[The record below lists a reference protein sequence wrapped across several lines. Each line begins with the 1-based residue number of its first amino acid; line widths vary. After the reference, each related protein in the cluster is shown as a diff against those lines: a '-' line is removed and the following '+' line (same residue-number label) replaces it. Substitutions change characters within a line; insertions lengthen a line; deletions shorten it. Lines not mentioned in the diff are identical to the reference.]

1 MNKMAEDATRL
12 AALIKRGKVSSSEL
26 VARSLAKIKAENQ
39 TLNAVTHLR
48 ETAALKEAENTLK
61 TDAPFA
67 GVPILIKG
75 LGQSLKGEPDTAS
88 SKLLKANVATTTDNF
103 VAGLQRAGFIILG
116 ETNAP
121 EFGFKNVTDPE
132 LYGPTKSAWG
142 NHEVSPGGS
151 SGGSAAA
158 VSADWVSLAAGND
171 GGGSIRI
178 PASFSGLIGL
188 KPTRGR
194 VPAGPGAWRGWQGAS
209 INFGLTRSIRDTA
222 QLLDSL
228 QTVQPAAPFQT
239 PLYSQ
244 GFLQT
249 SQQPLPTEFTVGYT
263 LESPVGTPVSKD
275 AQHAVLDAVDFLKAN
290 GIRTVE
296 MQNPL
301 DGVKMMESYY
311 IVNAG
316 ETAAMFDGIQASL
329 GRAVTMDD
337 MELMTWVIYQAGLLT
352 RAQDYSHAFELWDA
366 ASYQMDQLYSQIDL
380 FLTPTTATTAPRLDY
395 ELVGPEV
402 TEQMRHVTDLNRQE
416 RLDLI
421 YRFFE
426 RSLALSP
433 FTQQAN
439 LTGQPAISLPTGM
452 ATNGLPLGIQFLARK
467 GDEATLLQM
476 GRLFE
481 MNGMFKMLHETEQ

>member
-1 MNKMAEDATRL
+1 MAFDATKL
-12 AALIKRGKVSSSEL
+12 AAMIKDGEVSSSEL
-26 VARSLAKIKAENQ
+26 VAQSLAKIKNENP

-48 ETAALKEAENTLK
+48 EAAAMKAAENALKM
-61 TDAPFA
+61 DAPFA

-75 LGQSLKGEPDTAS
+75 LGQPLKGEPDTAS
-88 SKLLKANVATTTDNF
+88 SRLLKDNVAGATDNF
-103 VAGLQRAGFIILG
+103 VAGLQRAGFVILG

-132 LYGPTKSAWG
+132 LYGPTRSAWG

-194 VPAGPGAWRGWQGAS
+194 VLTGPDAWRGWQGAS

-222 QLLDSL
+222 QLLDGL

-239 PLYSQ
+239 PLYEP
-244 GFLQT
+244 GFLNA
-249 SQQPLPTEFTVGYT
+249 SQRSLSADLTVGYT
-263 LESPVGTPVSKD
+263 LESPVGTLVSED
-275 AQHAVLDAVDFLKAN
+275 AKQAVLSAVDFLHAN

-296 MQNPL
+296 MPNPL
-301 DGVKMMESYY
+301 DGVKLMESYY
-311 IVNAG
+311 VVNAG
-316 ETAAMFDGIQASL
+316 ETATMFDGIQAGL
-329 GRAVTMDD
+329 GREVTMAD

-352 RAQDYSHAFELWDA
+352 TARDYSHAFALWDA

-380 FLTPTTATTAPRLDY
+380 YLTPTTATTAPRLDY
-395 ELVGPEV
+395 ELVSAEV
-402 TEQMRHVTDLNRQE
+402 TAKMEHVTELGHRE

-421 YRFFE
+421 YEFFE

-433 FTQQAN
+433 FTQQPN
-439 LTGQPAISLPTGM
+439 LTGQPAISLPT
-452 ATNGLPLGIQFLARK
+452 AIAANGLPLGIQFIAQK

-481 MNGMFKMLHETEQ
+481 ANGMFKMLHETEM

>member
-1 MNKMAEDATRL
+1 MAEDATRL
-12 AALIKRGKVSSSEL
+12 AALIKRGKVSSTEL

-48 ETAALKEAENTLK
+48 ETAALKEAENALK

-194 VPAGPGAWRGWQGAS
+194 VPAGQVLGGGVA
-209 INFGLTRSIRDTA
+209 RS
-222 QLLDSL
+222 
-228 QTVQPAAPFQT
+228 
-239 PLYSQ
+239 
-244 GFLQT
+244 
-249 SQQPLPTEFTVGYT
+249 
-263 LESPVGTPVSKD
+263 
-275 AQHAVLDAVDFLKAN
+275 VD
-290 GIRTVE
+290 
-296 MQNPL
+296 
-301 DGVKMMESYY
+301 
-311 IVNAG
+311 
-316 ETAAMFDGIQASL
+316 
-329 GRAVTMDD
+329 
-337 MELMTWVIYQAGLLT
+337 
-352 RAQDYSHAFELWDA
+352 
-366 ASYQMDQLYSQIDL
+366 
-380 FLTPTTATTAPRLDY
+380 
-395 ELVGPEV
+395 
-402 TEQMRHVTDLNRQE
+402 
-416 RLDLI
+416 
-421 YRFFE
+421 
-426 RSLALSP
+426 
-433 FTQQAN
+433 
-439 LTGQPAISLPTGM
+439 
-452 ATNGLPLGIQFLARK
+452 
-467 GDEATLLQM
+467 
-476 GRLFE
+476 
-481 MNGMFKMLHETEQ
+481 